1 MVVWEFD
8 CGLTVKNRILLVV
21 VHDGLGCGRF
31 KFFFFFFLIRYYFH
45 LSFNY
50 NFLVFFF
57 FFDFPIIEGRPR
69 YFLCRESCIGP
80 RILRIPSLV
89 EEH

>member
-31 KFFFFFFLIRYYFH
+31 KFFFFFF
-45 LSFNY
+45 N
-50 NFLVFFF
+50 
-57 FFDFPIIEGRPR
+57 
-69 YFLCRESCIGP
+69 
-80 RILRIPSLV
+80 
-89 EEH
+89 